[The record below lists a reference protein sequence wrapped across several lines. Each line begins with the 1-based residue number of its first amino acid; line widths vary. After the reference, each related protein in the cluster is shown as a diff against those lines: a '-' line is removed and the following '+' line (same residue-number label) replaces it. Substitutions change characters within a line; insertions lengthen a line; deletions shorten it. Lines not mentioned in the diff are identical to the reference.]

1 MEIVDEILK
10 GKCVGL
16 RYFIFILKGRKN
28 GGRQFNKWDC
38 TSLLFSAVQQKLFE
52 NLKEGNF
59 TLGLL
64 TFLVQKYLII
74 NVTYG

>member
-1 MEIVDEILK
+1 MEIVDDILK

-28 GGRQFNKWDC
+28 CDRQFNKWDC

-52 NLKEGNF
+52 NLQEGNF
-59 TLGLL
+59 TLLK
-64 TFLVQKYLII
+64 FLVQKYLIV